1 MLLMDKLILGGGY
14 LAIGL
19 TIFAESGLLI
29 GFFLP
34 GDTLLFGAG
43 ILAAQGVFSLPAL
56 IATIV
61 VAAIVGDNVG
71 FSIGR
76 RFGPNLY
83 KRPDGAIFKKEYLI
97 RASDFYKKHGGKT
110 IIIARFVPIVRT
122 FAPVVA
128 GISDMPRQSFITYN
142 IVGGI
147 LWGATLPLVG
157 YYAGIKMPW
166 LEHYIEPLILC
177 VVLITVLPALAHLI
191 RQENFRTAVKAR
203 FATIFKRG

>member
-1 MLLMDKLILGGGY
+1 MPMDKLILGGGY
-14 LAIGL
+14 IAIGL
-19 TIFAESGLLI
+19 TIFAESGLLV

-43 ILAAQGVFSLPAL
+43 ILAAQGVFNLPTL

-61 VAAIVGDNVG
+61 VAAIIGDNVG

-76 RFGPNLY
+76 KFGPNLY

-97 RASDFYKKHGGKT
+97 RAEKFYQKHGGKT

-128 GISDMPRQSFITYN
+128 GISGMKRQTFVTYN
-142 IVGGI
+142 VIGGI
-147 LWGATLPLVG
+147 IWGAGVPLVG
-157 YYAGIKMPW
+157 YYAGIRMPW
-166 LEHYIEPLILC
+166 LEHYIEPVILG
-177 VVLITVLPALAHLI
+177 VVAITVLPALVHLI
-191 RQENFRTAVKAR
+191 RQDNFRAALKAKLSKLGR
-203 FATIFKRG
+203 K